1 MFICIHDWTIVGP
14 WRHWEIYWRE
24 VFFNAFSAL
33 YRQRG
38 DENSWDFNRIS
49 ILISHLPVQVSQLVL
64 AQGRRDPRRGRGG
77 RRHRAREAD
86 DSLEL
91 LQVAENGRYKVVA
104 KAEPYKNLPVKTY
117 KIQTCLHA
125 AAAGSQLV
133 AICEEEIPIRKY
145 KWIFTW
151 QWLQNI
157 EQPGWSVRN
166 IFALFS
172 KIFLDSKQK
181 LKNIPYYNLVQRKTL
196 SHPQKY
202 FN

>member
-1 MFICIHDWTIVGP
+1 MFICIHGWTIVGP

-49 ILISHLPVQVSQLVL
+49 ILISHLPAQVSQLVL

-117 KIQTCLHA
+117 KIQACLHA

-166 IFALFS
+166 IFALF
-172 KIFLDSKQK
+172 
-181 LKNIPYYNLVQRKTL
+181 
-196 SHPQKY
+196 
-202 FN
+202 

>member
-1 MFICIHDWTIVGP
+1 M
-14 WRHWEIYWRE
+14 
-24 VFFNAFSAL
+24 FFNAFSAL

-49 ILISHLPVQVSQLVL
+49 ILISHLHFQVSQLAL

-104 KAEPYKNLPVKTY
+104 KAEPYKNLPVKT
-117 KIQTCLHA
+117 IPTRLHA
-125 AAAGSQLV
+125 AASHLV
-133 AICEEEIPIRKY
+133 AICGEIPIRKY

-151 QWLQNI
+151 HPLQNI
-157 EQPGWSVRN
+157 ELPW
-166 IFALFS
+166 
-172 KIFLDSKQK
+172 
-181 LKNIPYYNLVQRKTL
+181 
-196 SHPQKY
+196 
-202 FN
+202 